1 MENNTRILFKKLQ
14 EKRLIALL
22 SPARPEDCLAAWEA
36 LDPLGI
42 TLEIALRSP
51 AAAPGIDLLLR
62 EHPEARV
69 LAGTVMTAAQ
79 CDTVLAMG
87 VAGVVCPDYFP
98 EVVERCAAAD
108 LMCIPGG
115 ISGVG
120 AQLAQKARLLG
131 CTIEELPAR
140 HPHQYIHKLFP
151 AITETVSF
159 LGLAPAW
166 KGPYKGLQMV
176 YTGGITRANLA
187 QVAAFDRSG
196 ILCGSALT
204 KAAPD
209 PVAMRAEGE
218 AWLAIIQESA
228 QP

>member
-1 MENNTRILFKKLQ
+1 MVNKTHALFNQLQ

-22 SPARPEDCLAAWEA
+22 SPAHPEDCIAAWEA

-51 AAAPGIDLLLR
+51 AAAPGIGLLLK
-62 EHPEARV
+62 EQPDALI

-79 CDTVLAMG
+79 TETVIGMG
-87 VAGVVCPDYFP
+87 AAGVVCPDYFP
-98 EVVERCAAAD
+98 EVVERCIAAD
-108 LMCIPGG
+108 LLCIPGG

-120 AQLAQKARLLG
+120 AQLAQKAQLYG
-131 CTIEELPAR
+131 CAIEDLQER

-159 LGLAPAW
+159 LGLGAAW

-176 YTGGITRANLA
+176 YTGGINLTNLA
-187 QVAAFDRSG
+187 EAVSFDRSG
-196 ILCGSALT
+196 IFCGSALT
-204 KAAPD
+204 KSTPD
-209 PVAMRAEGE
+209 KTRMHEEGKK
-218 AWLAIIQESA
+218 WLAVLQEAA
-228 QP
+228 QR